1 WEGCQGGHFG
11 GWRGKVE
18 GGPGLV
24 AHACS
29 WSRLEPINNRLM
41 QWCATLL
48 APWSFVL
55 CTSPFAGF
63 PVDGPLGW
71 TVDRDLMELHPMP
84 PPATAAPSQ
93 SHSVTHT
100 HTHTRGHKRA
110 SRRMLEAGRR
120 TETDQTSPLG
130 SLQACK
136 STYSPWIDAGAGAS
150 TPARRQHLT
159 SRTSHAEETLKNTL
173 GK

>member
-1 WEGCQGGHFG
+1 
-11 GWRGKVE
+11 
-18 GGPGLV
+18 
-24 AHACS
+24 
-29 WSRLEPINNRLM
+29 M

-100 HTHTRGHKRA
+100 HTPVDTNVHLDACSKQVDA
-110 SRRMLEAGRR
+110 LRR
-120 TETDQTSPLG
+120 T
-130 SLQACK
+130 
-136 STYSPWIDAGAGAS
+136 
-150 TPARRQHLT
+150 
-159 SRTSHAEETLKNTL
+159 TLAH
-173 GK
+173 

>member
-1 WEGCQGGHFG
+1 MFVGEVPTGGRG
-11 GWRGKVE
+11 GGMEVLGVLGDLVGKVGKMVVLGYPRRPWDLENWTGIVRGKVWRGQDPQ
-18 GGPGLV
+18 GGFFASL

-29 WSRLEPINNRLM
+29 WSLLEPINDRLM

-71 TVDRDLMELHPMP
+71 TVDRDLMELHLMP

-100 HTHTRGHKRA
+100 HTRGHKRA
-110 SRRMLEAGRR
+110 SRRMLESR
-120 TETDQTSPLG
+120 
-130 SLQACK
+130 
-136 STYSPWIDAGAGAS
+136 ST
-150 TPARRQHLT
+150 H
-159 SRTSHAEETLKNTL
+159 
-173 GK
+173 